1 MTVYL
6 MAEAKEKLEALL
18 EEACR
23 EGEILIKRE
32 DGQIFV
38 IRPEQRNRSP
48 LDVPGVNLGLSKSEI
63 VQSVREGRERS

>member
-1 MTVYL
+1 

-23 EGEILIKRE
+23 EGEILIKRD

-38 IRPEQRNRSP
+38 IRPERQTRSP
-48 LDVPGVNLGLSKSEI
+48 LDVQGVDLGLSKSEI
-63 VQSVREGRERS
+63 VQFVREGRERS